1 MTTMQGTEQDT
12 GVTGSTGYHMGQP
25 IALHPYLWKGLAEK
39 FLKGEPKVL
48 GVVQIVI
55 ALMNFSFGVITMSVT
70 ITYHGQYP
78 FSVYTCYTIWGS
90 VMFIVSGSLSI
101 GAGKRTTKGMVR
113 GSLGVN
119 ITSSIFAA
127 IGIIFMAISLHIY
140 SFHPYICYGTKMQ
153 EDCAMVVS
161 IITGLEF
168 LVLILSI
175 LEFCIAVSLSA
186 FGCRVTCCN
195 PGGVVL
201 IMPSNSHMA
210 ESSPSAPFMDYS
222 TPAIVRQKNIP

>member
-1 MTTMQGTEQDT
+1 PHLAHSGHHRVGERNLSAAMTTMQGTEQ
-12 GVTGSTGYHMGQP
+12 
-25 IALHPYLWKGLAEK
+25 
-39 FLKGEPKVL
+39 
-48 GVVQIVI
+48 VVQIVI

-70 ITYHGQYP
+70 ITYHGSIP
-78 FSVYTCYTIWGS
+78 SVYTCYTIWGS

-140 SFHPYICYGTKMQ
+140 SFHPYICYGD
-153 EDCAMVVS
+153 DCAMVVS

-210 ESSPSAPFMDYS
+210 ESSPSAPFMD
-222 TPAIVRQKNIP
+222 IR